1 MASPRC
7 TRPRRPTRPLG
18 MDRRPAAARC
28 RQARRRQSGARHC
41 KERREAQAARRSPRA
56 SASARRSL
64 DLSLPRQRAPPQ
76 PPRAHPTIHSSR
88 RLLPSSKGDPAASEA
103 VATVRVEGRD
113 PGRDAGRGLQTQASG
128 RRSRA
133 AVQEHLEG
141 RGSGRV
147 RESRGGR
154 RACARVVKSVYISS
168 LVLVEGV
175 EGELT
180 EIGGR
185 DPPRNRRSRASPL

>member
-103 VATVRVEGRD
+103 VATLRVEGRD
-113 PGRDAGRGLQTQASG
+113 PGHAGAGLQTQASG
-128 RRSRA
+128 RRKKKTFAFLNKRRFCWKSSELDATRPFLSRPI
-133 AVQEHLEG
+133 V
-141 RGSGRV
+141 V
-147 RESRGGR
+147 RSSNYGQT
-154 RACARVVKSVYISS
+154 ISA
-168 LVLVEGV
+168 
-175 EGELT
+175 
-180 EIGGR
+180 I
-185 DPPRNRRSRASPL
+185 